1 MTGLTYLKTEEL
13 QERENYFK
21 PLEGED
27 FNCLVES
34 IRECGIL
41 HPLVVR
47 KDEDGTY
54 TILAG
59 HNRWRAA
66 RKIGLKDVPCI
77 VIDPDASNAEMIQIG
92 AMFDTNL
99 FKRELNR
106 AEKKQYIEL
115 REKKKREQTI
125 ESIKEKLLPEIV
137 EMFTGGIIDYAT
149 AKALSAISHEVQ
161 KELFKRASELF
172 TEKESHDYDI
182 EIERLRHEKER
193 ADNKVARLEAQLNE
207 KEAKV
212 KEMKQQLADIQKRVQ
227 ERLEKLEI
235 ESAKKGVDEALRQ
248 EYEKDLEELRK
259 NLEDMS
265 RTVQQ
270 KDQEIERIR
279 EEKAS
284 VERESQAKAAEVKAM
299 MLKLQQYEAHIR
311 KVINPELIIKKL
323 DGILKEMDAI
333 KEITKSPGLDIAA
346 EIRNQGK
353 ERLTAIQKEI
363 TNLLAL
369 LGGDK

>member
-13 QERENYFK
+13 KERENYFK

-66 RKIGLKDVPCI
+66 KKLGLEVVPCN
-77 VIDPDASNAEMIQIG
+77 VVDPHDPNAEMIQVG

-172 TEKESHDYDI
+172 PEESHDYDI
-182 EIERLRHEKER
+182 EIEELKHEKER
-193 ADNKVARLEAQLNE
+193 AEKKVAELEAQLNE

-212 KEMKQQLADIQKRVQ
+212 KEMKQQMANIQKRVQ

-284 VERESQAKAAEVKAM
+284 VERESRAKAAEVKAM
-299 MLKLQQYEAHIR
+299 MLKLQQYEAHIK

-323 DGILKEMDAI
+323 DGILKEIDAI
-333 KEITKSPGLDIAA
+333 KEITKSPGFDITA